1 MPPPDGVSYSWLAFV
16 NDMCPLERFRV
27 PGSEFFLSV
36 RPVRQPKPISRASGN
51 GFNPAISK
59 REIILEMG
67 TQQKWF
73 YLLKQGVACSY
84 SLQSDGSEITDCI
97 MAEPGMPV
105 MPSPEFDIP
114 SPTYIEALTDCTLV
128 LLKISDVQNKA
139 QYNPGLAT
147 LINRYLSRAW
157 HDHYKTESALRLLPA
172 RDRYKWFLEEYPGV
186 IDRVPHSRISSFLG
200 MSPIT
205 LSRVRANI

>member
-1 MPPPDGVSYSWLAFV
+1 MSLDPNFFCQYAPCDNQNLLAELV
-16 NDMCPLERFRV
+16 AM
-27 PGSEFFLSV
+27 
-36 RPVRQPKPISRASGN
+36 ASIQQ
-51 GFNPAISK
+51 FKK

-73 YLLKQGVACSY
+73 YLLKQGVTCSY

-105 MPSPEFDIP
+105 MPSPELDIP

-128 LLKISDVQNKA
+128 LLKISDVQNIA

-172 RDRYKWFLEEYPGV
+172 RDRYKWFLDLDWQLHPNTSH
-186 IDRVPHSRISSFLG
+186 IHPHMCG
-200 MSPIT
+200 
-205 LSRVRANI
+205 

>member
-1 MPPPDGVSYSWLAFV
+1 MSLDPNFFCQYAPCDNQNLLAELV
-16 NDMCPLERFRV
+16 TM
-27 PGSEFFLSV
+27 
-36 RPVRQPKPISRASGN
+36 ASIQQ
-51 GFNPAISK
+51 FQK

-67 TQQKWF
+67 AQQKWF

-105 MPSPEFDIP
+105 MPSSEFDIP

-139 QYNPGLAT
+139 QYNSGLAT
-147 LINRYLSRAW
+147 LINA
-157 HDHYKTESALRLLPA
+157 
-172 RDRYKWFLEEYPGV
+172 
-186 IDRVPHSRISSFLG
+186 
-200 MSPIT
+200 
-205 LSRVRANI
+205 

>member
-1 MPPPDGVSYSWLAFV
+1 MSLDPNFFCQYAPCDNQNLLAELV
-16 NDMCPLERFRV
+16 AM
-27 PGSEFFLSV
+27 
-36 RPVRQPKPISRASGN
+36 ASIQQ
-51 GFNPAISK
+51 FQK

-97 MAEPGMPV
+97 MAETGMPV

-128 LLKISDVQNKA
+128 LLKISDVQKKPNIIQDLQLSLTDIYQGLGTIIIKP
-139 QYNPGLAT
+139 NPHLGCCRLVTATNGFSRSIRGLST
-147 LINRYLSRAW
+147 
-157 HDHYKTESALRLLPA
+157 
-172 RDRYKWFLEEYPGV
+172 G
-186 IDRVPHSRISSFLG
+186 
-200 MSPIT
+200 SPI
-205 LSRVRANI
+205 RASHHFWACHQLRFHA

>member
-1 MPPPDGVSYSWLAFV
+1 MSLDPNFFCQYAPCDNQNLLAELGA
-16 NDMCPLERFRV
+16 M
-27 PGSEFFLSV
+27 
-36 RPVRQPKPISRASGN
+36 ASIQQ
-51 GFNPAISK
+51 FQK

-205 LSRVRANI
+205 LSRVRAGI